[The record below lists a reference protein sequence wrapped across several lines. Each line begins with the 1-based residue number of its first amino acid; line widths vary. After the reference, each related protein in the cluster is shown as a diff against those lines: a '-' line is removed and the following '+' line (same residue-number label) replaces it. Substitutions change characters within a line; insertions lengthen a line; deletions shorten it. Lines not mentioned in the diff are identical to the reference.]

1 MTWVIIVCLVRTN
14 GSLYWGFG
22 PGSRKKNHVVPE
34 ARQPKHNREAKLKN
48 GGQSLAERSLT
59 RWPESLADISCT

>member
-1 MTWVIIVCLVRTN
+1 MMMGETLGDGDDDSMFR
-14 GSLYWGFG
+14 
-22 PGSRKKNHVVPE
+22 